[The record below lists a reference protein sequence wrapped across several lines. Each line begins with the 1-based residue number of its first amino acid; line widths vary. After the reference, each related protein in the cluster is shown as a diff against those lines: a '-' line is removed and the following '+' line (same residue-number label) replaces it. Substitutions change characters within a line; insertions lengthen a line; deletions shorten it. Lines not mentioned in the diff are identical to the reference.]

1 MTNEIGEKLKS
12 ISDDMQNEIY
22 RLQRQRKELNS
33 AWTDWDYEY
42 LLSNGY
48 ITQKEADQ
56 IKEEFHNSE
65 L

>member
-12 ISDDMQNEIY
+12 ISDDLQNEIY
-22 RLQRQRKELNS
+22 RLQRQRKELNA

-56 IKEEFHNSE
+56 IKEELHNSE